1 LAQDHRSIFLAG
13 GPKDRIGNAP
23 TIRKRLTRIVEIL
36 ASSRQIRQTHQR
48 GANGRSELTF
58 EHWKEP
64 MTNPIAEGTKIVIG
78 RIIGPS
84 QPGQG
89 REFSRLGS
97 THRKQR
103 SENGSPPRRHST
115 HTDDARTPQDV
126 GEHGFRLIVGGM
138 AGEETLIVGK
148 TIEERLIAGCSG
160 PSLRPRL
167 DLDPLLDKGELEL
180 ICDALGS
187 LLHAIGMRLTVVDV
201 NEPTWDD
208 QGGQSSG
215 IGPSR
220 QRDDMR

>member
-1 LAQDHRSIFLAG
+1 
-13 GPKDRIGNAP
+13 
-23 TIRKRLTRIVEIL
+23 
-36 ASSRQIRQTHQR
+36 
-48 GANGRSELTF
+48 
-58 EHWKEP
+58 
-64 MTNPIAEGTKIVIG
+64 
-78 RIIGPS
+78 
-84 QPGQG
+84 
-89 REFSRLGS
+89 
-97 THRKQR
+97 
-103 SENGSPPRRHST
+103 
-115 HTDDARTPQDV
+115 
-126 GEHGFRLIVGGM
+126 M